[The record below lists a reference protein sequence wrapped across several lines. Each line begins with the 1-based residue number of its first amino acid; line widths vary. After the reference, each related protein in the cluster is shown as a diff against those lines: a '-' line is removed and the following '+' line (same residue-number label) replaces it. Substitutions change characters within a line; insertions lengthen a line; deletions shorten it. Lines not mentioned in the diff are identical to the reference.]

1 MKRRLVPACTLLLVL
16 AITGFRVPLGRAA
29 DRIFLSVQ
37 EARARRAT
45 DAPSIFATRLSS
57 DESGQARLI
66 ATVFPSPHDKSDRLH
81 LAASLLDVAQ
91 RVGGDAGAAGA
102 GVAYFLAEEPAL
114 SAEAFASDRGA
125 NSAAVQ
131 NDIAAA
137 EAASAQKGNNI
148 DRLLVALDAVD
159 KAIELGSGI
168 EARFNRAVIVE
179 ELGVIPV
186 ARWQWKRYLAE
197 ESRPAWFSIAR
208 RHLASLPAT
217 DVEAWEASTRSETAV
232 SAAGWAELARR
243 FPQQA
248 RTYGEGPF
256 LSAWADA
263 MSHEDEKQ
271 ARLQLDHARV
281 IGEALRRQSGETLL
295 SDAVAAIDSESANRD
310 LIKGHLAYA
319 RGRVFYK
326 HADRTQADRELRS
339 AAESF
344 ARGRSPMANLAHFY
358 VASILFDQNRI
369 PEAMEMLDS
378 LLRSEERAGGHHK
391 ALIARLRY
399 QRSLCDA
406 VSGHWSDSLEGAGRA
421 AAAYH
426 ALGERGTEADAQAVL
441 SEDYDFLGQ
450 PELARRR
457 GIIALGFACGAGD
470 FRRARTILA
479 ALSRTELRN
488 SRWTCA
494 RSIINIENYL
504 ANSIAEAPLDADM
517 HLRLAAVESHI
528 GRASATSRAVV
539 NARVAASRISDP
551 AERSRLRADIDGVE
565 GTIARHRNP
574 RRAVALL
581 SSAIVFQQTVARP
594 IVLPELHLARGR
606 SYLALKA
613 LDDAQRDFDAGITE
627 IEKERVRT
635 RESDLRP
642 AFFDNATDLF
652 QESVSLQMRRGVEP
666 AKILATVERG
676 RARTVLE
683 LIERRDASS
692 IPAIEEVQR
701 HISPESVLVEYES
714 LPDMLAIFVV
724 DTHRVVVRTS
734 PISRNQLRA
743 AATAFIN
750 TFKSE
755 PRDGPMRFP
764 PSELFDYLIM
774 PIERDLSDHRNITV
788 VADDILQRVPFAALS
803 DPKSRAF
810 LIERHS
816 INMAPSAGVFVSTA
830 SRVSIPANA
839 QSTVL
844 VFANPTV
851 PHDRFSYLPRLQ
863 GAEHEADAITAIFP
877 ASKVFTGAD
886 ATAARFLTAAPSYDI
901 IHFGG
906 HAIISPDEPAR
917 SALICASSANRD
929 GVVTSKEI
937 ARMRFHS
944 TSLVVLAACSTLR
957 GRNAAVEGVS
967 SLATAFLVA
976 GVPAVLGTLW
986 DIDDQAAAPLV
997 KEIYQAIANGA
1008 SPADAVRSAQI
1019 KAIQT
1024 SDPDS
1029 RAARQWAAFVLMG
1042 VSERSAR

>member
-1 MKRRLVPACTLLLVL
+1 VL
-16 AITGFRVPLGRAA
+16 AIAGFRVPLRRAA
-29 DRIFLSVQ
+29 DRAFLSVQ
-37 EARARRAT
+37 EARGRRAT
-45 DAPSIFATRLSS
+45 DDPRTFATRLSS
-57 DESGQARLI
+57 DASVPNRLAAI
-66 ATVFPSPHDKSDRLH
+66 VLPSPHDKSDQLD

-91 RVGGDAGAAGA
+91 RVGGDGGAAGA

-114 SAEAFASDRGA
+114 SAEAFASERGA
-125 NSAAVQ
+125 DRASVQ

-137 EAASAQKGNNI
+137 EAASAHENNNI
-148 DRLLVALDAVD
+148 DRLLVALEAADN
-159 KAIELGSGI
+159 AIQLGSGL

-179 ELGVIPV
+179 ELGVIPA
-186 ARWQWKRYLAE
+186 ARSEWKRYLAQ
-197 ESRPAWFSIAR
+197 ESRPAWVSIAR

-217 DVEAWEASTRSETAV
+217 DVEAWETSTRSEAAL

-243 FPQQA
+243 LPQQA

-263 MSHEDEKQ
+263 MSCDDEKE
-271 ARLQLDHARV
+271 ARLQLDRARV

-295 SDAVAAIDSESANRD
+295 SEAVAAIDGAPANRD
-310 LIKGHLAYA
+310 LINGHLAYA

-326 HADRTQADRELRS
+326 HADRMQADRELRS
-339 AAESF
+339 AAELF
-344 ARGRSPMANLAHFY
+344 DRGRSPMANLAHFY

-369 PEAMEMLDS
+369 PEAMEMLDA
-378 LLRSEERAGGHHK
+378 LLLSEERAGGHHK

-406 VSGHWSDSLEGAGRA
+406 VRGHWSDSLDAASRA
-421 AAAYH
+421 ASAYH
-426 ALGERGTEADAQAVL
+426 ALGERGTEADALAVL
-441 SEDYDFLGQ
+441 SEDFDFIGQ
-450 PELARRR
+450 PEVARRR
-457 GIIALGFACGAGD
+457 GIVALRFACGAGD
-470 FRRARTILA
+470 LRRARTILA

-488 SRWTCA
+488 GRWTCA
-494 RSIINIENYL
+494 RSIINLENFL
-504 ANSIAEAPLDADM
+504 AKSIAEAPLDADM
-517 HLRLAAVESHI
+517 YLRSAAAESHL
-528 GRASATSRAVV
+528 GRASATSGAIM
-539 NARVAASRISDP
+539 NARAAASRINDP
-551 AERSRLRADIDGVE
+551 SEGSRLRADIDGVD
-565 GTIARHRNP
+565 GTIARHQNP

-581 SSAIVFQQTVARP
+581 SPAIAFQQTVTRP
-594 IVLPELHLARGR
+594 IVLPELLLARGR
-606 SYLALKA
+606 SYIALEA
-613 LDDAQRDFDAGITE
+613 FDDAQRDFDAGISE
-627 IEKERVRT
+627 IEKERGRT

-683 LIERRDASS
+683 LIERRDASP

-714 LPDMLAIFVV
+714 LPGMLAIFVV

-734 PISRNQLRA
+734 PVSRNQLRV

-755 PRDGPMRFP
+755 PRDRPMRFP
-764 PSELFDYLIM
+764 PELFDYLIT
-774 PIERDLSDHRNITV
+774 PIERDLAGHRNITV
-788 VADDILQRVPFAALS
+788 VSDDILQRVPFAALF
-803 DPKSRAF
+803 DPKSRSF

-816 INMAPSAGVFVSTA
+816 ISMAPSAGVFVSTSNRA
-830 SRVSIPANA
+830 SISARAP
-839 QSTVL
+839 STVL

-851 PHDRFSYLPRLQ
+851 PSDRFSYLPRLQ
-863 GAEHEADAITAIFP
+863 GAEQEANAITAIFP
-877 ASKVFTGAD
+877 GSKVFTGDD

-917 SALICASSANRD
+917 SALICASSSNRD
-929 GVVTSKEI
+929 GVVTSMEI
-937 ARMRFHS
+937 ARMRFRS

-957 GRNAAVEGVS
+957 GRKAAVEGVS

-1042 VSERSAR
+1042 VSERSTG